1 MNAYRRIKTDPARW
15 FAADEVAKAKEYQ
28 RPLTR
33 MRVAKTVV
41 GLAVILL
48 IVSTHAAPR
57 LVDALGVTLWPLR
70 LLVVFGFLVVAFTLA
85 DLPFSIWTTFVH
97 EKRWEFS
104 TETPAGFVADEIKS
118 LLLSFVLFGGIG
130 LLLYWAIR
138 SSELWWI
145 EAWIGFLLFSVVLA
159 LIFPVVILPMFN
171 KFSALEDSRLA
182 ERLRALAR
190 TAGLNISEVQVMDAS
205 KRTRKDN
212 AFFAGMGRTRR
223 VVLYDNLLTQPESS
237 IASIVAHEIG
247 HWRRRHIA
255 RQIVF
260 GTVLSFVLFVLLR
273 FVSTWDAALR
283 WAGVPSLS
291 DPASLP
297 LVALVFVAGNSVLAF
312 VQNWVSRA
320 YERQADVVALEL
332 TEDPEA
338 FVKVMRELATK
349 NLSDL
354 APSWWSYVRAS
365 HPPAAERLE
374 LAEVWRSE
382 RTAEPAGRA

>member
-1 MNAYRRIKTDPARW
+1 MNAYRRIETDPARW

-33 MRVAKTVV
+33 MRIVKTLVSL
-41 GLAVILL
+41 GAILA
-48 IVSTHAAPR
+48 IVSTHVVPR
-57 LVDALGVTLWPLR
+57 LVDAVGSTSWPVRFL
-70 LLVVFGFLVVAFTLA
+70 LAFAFILVVFTLI

-104 TETPAGFVADEIKS
+104 TETPAGFVADEVKG
-118 LLLSFVLFGGIG
+118 LLLSCVLFGGIG
-130 LLLYWAIR
+130 LLLWWAIR

-145 EAWIGFLLFSVVLA
+145 LAWVGFLLFSVVLA
-159 LIFPVVILPMFN
+159 LILPIVILPMFN
-171 KFSALEDSRLA
+171 KFSALEDSGLA

-190 TAGLNISEVQVMDAS
+190 SAGLNISEVQVMDAS

-212 AFFAGMGRTRR
+212 AFFAGVGGTRR
-223 VVLYDNLLTQPESS
+223 IVLFDNLLTQPESS

-255 RQIVF
+255 QQIVL
-260 GTVLSFVLFVLLR
+260 GTMLSFGLFVLLR
-273 FVSTWDAALR
+273 LVSTWDAALS
-283 WAGVPSLS
+283 WAGVSSLS

-297 LVALVFVAGNSVLAF
+297 LVALVFVVGNAVLGF
-312 VQNWVSRA
+312 VQSWVSRA
-320 YERQADVVALEL
+320 FERQADVVALEL
-332 TEDPEA
+332 TEDPDA

-354 APSWWSYVRAS
+354 APSWWAYVRAS
-365 HPPAAERLE
+365 HPPAAERLQ
-374 LAEVWRSE
+374 LAEVWLSE
-382 RTAEPAGRA
+382 RRTESVGSA

>member
-15 FAADEVAKAKEYQ
+15 FAAGEVAKAKDYQ

-33 MRVAKTVV
+33 VRVVKTLVSL
-41 GLAVILL
+41 GAILVI
-48 IVSTHAAPR
+48 ISTHAAPR
-57 LVDALGVTLWPLR
+57 LVDALGVTSWPLR
-70 LLVVFGFLVVAFTLA
+70 LLVVFAFLVVAFTLV
-85 DLPFSIWTTFVH
+85 DLPFSIWTTFAH
-97 EKRWEFS
+97 EKRWGFS

-138 SSELWWI
+138 SSDLWWI
-145 EAWIGFLLFSVVLA
+145 EAWIGFLLFGVVLA
-159 LIFPVVILPMFN
+159 MIFPVVILPMFN
-171 KFSALEDSRLA
+171 KFSALEDSQLA

-190 TAGLNISEVQVMDAS
+190 SAGLNISEVQVMDAS

-212 AFFAGMGRTRR
+212 AFFTGMGSTRR
-223 VVLYDNLLTQPESS
+223 IVLYDNLLTQPESS

-255 RQIVF
+255 QQIVL
-260 GTVLSFVLFVLLR
+260 GTTLSFGLFVLLR
-273 FVSTWDAALR
+273 YVSAWDTALM
-283 WAGVPSLS
+283 WAGVSSFS

-297 LVALVFVAGNSVLAF
+297 LVALVFVAGNAVLGF

-320 YERQADVVALEL
+320 FERQADVVALEL

-365 HPPAAERLE
+365 HPPAAERLQ

-382 RTAEPAGRA
+382 QAAVPAGKV